1 MVTGSASL
9 VMSLAMSLATTIA
22 TLVVGPITPPQDAL
36 DLAEHLVFA
45 VDLRTFLALADSPS
59 HDPRLDWSS
68 DGCSAPVVEST
79 GRSFDFT
86 GPCRRH
92 DFGYRNLSALET
104 GRRWTAT
111 MRARVDAVFRRDMRA
126 HCATRSRVV
135 RLSCRSWAEIFY
147 RVVRARGGP

>member
-1 MVTGSASL
+1 MVLAGPLALVASVAALVSSPVPPAASAL
-9 VMSLAMSLATTIA
+9 ET
-22 TLVVGPITPPQDAL
+22 
-36 DLAEHLVFA
+36 AEHLVFRSSLA
-45 VDLRTFLALADSPS
+45 AFLALADSPA

-92 DFGYRNLSALET
+92 DFGYRNLSVLEA
-104 GRRWTAT
+104 GRRWTAA
-111 MRARVDAVFRRDMRA
+111 MRARVDAVFRRDMRS
-126 HCATRSRVV
+126 HCARRSRAA
-135 RLSCRSWAEIFY
+135 RLSCRTWAEIFY